1 MNAEDKIRKV
11 DSVMT
16 GSC

>member
-16 GSC
+16 GSW